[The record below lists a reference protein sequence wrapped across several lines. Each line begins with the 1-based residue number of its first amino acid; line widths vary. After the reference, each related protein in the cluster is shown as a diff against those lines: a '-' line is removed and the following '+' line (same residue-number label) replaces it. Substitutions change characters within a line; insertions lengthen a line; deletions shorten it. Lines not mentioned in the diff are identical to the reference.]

1 MKVLGRSRSGLAKES
16 AIMLFPFEQSM
27 SLMFEEMC
35 QRQVAVA
42 SESISGHILA
52 LEVFPP
58 NVPLHHQGKHGRRR
72 E

>member
-1 MKVLGRSRSGLAKES
+1 
-16 AIMLFPFEQSM
+16 MLFPFEQSM
-27 SLMFEEMC
+27 SLMFEEIC